1 MLYFILGVLCTSS
14 IFLLFKAFSHF
25 RITTFPAIIVNY
37 LVCVLTGLLFLGE
50 DLHVLRELSWQTP
63 WLPMALGLGVMFIGT
78 FYLMSVAAQEVS
90 VAASSIATKISL
102 LIPVLFSWLLFQP
115 ESWAAVN
122 FWNLLGF
129 VCVFVAILL
138 TSNSGQ
144 KLPGQGLPA
153 WQGLLLLSTVF
164 VMSGLI
170 DTSLNYLNIYHLHSA
185 TLQALL
191 PVLIFS
197 VALGLGLGVL
207 FWKKMPLRQGHWLGG
222 TVLGVVNY
230 FSVYFLLKSLAAF
243 NNDGAFVYPN
253 FNIAVIVLSSILAV
267 LLFKERLRLR
277 NKIGIFVAVLAI
289 FLVSYQQI
297 LAYFIQN

>member
-1 MLYFILGVLCTSS
+1 MLYFVLGVFCTSS

-50 DLHVLRELSWQTP
+50 ELRVFQELSWQTP
-63 WLPMALGLGVMFIGT
+63 WLLMALGLGVMFIGT
-78 FYLMSVAAQEVS
+78 FYLMSLAAQQVS

-102 LIPVLFSWLLFQP
+102 LIPVLFSWLLFHP

-129 VCVFVAILL
+129 LCVFFAIFL
-138 TSNSGQ
+138 TSNRQ
-144 KLPGQGLPA
+144 KNLPGQGLSNK
-153 WQGLLLLSTVF
+153 QGLILLTAVF

-170 DTSLNYLNIYHLHSA
+170 DTALNYLNIYHLHSA

-191 PVLIFS
+191 PIVIFS
-197 VALGLGLGVL
+197 VALLLGSTVM
-207 FWKKMPLRQGHWLGG
+207 FWKKIPLRKEHWIGG
-222 TVLGVVNY
+222 GLLGVVNY

-243 NNDGAFVYPN
+243 NNDGALVYPN
-253 FNIAVIVLSSILAV
+253 FNIAVIVISSVLAV
-267 LLFKERLRLR
+267 LIFKERLLPR

-297 LAYFIQN
+297 VAYFLQK